1 MTNEKL
7 AAKELRE
14 FKIAQWDGFKEM
26 AQRLKNHHILG
37 TELVRTI
44 NDETI
49 AVITVAYRGEP
60 VQYVVWGDAQG
71 RVKAQQP
78 TKPHLP
84 PLTHGLAG
92 ETRAAATAGTPDT
105 FALGEPPIKQPPTP
119 GIVALGAALLAS
131 AFGLGEQVPP
141 GA

>member
-1 MTNEKL
+1 MTNEKF
-7 AAKELRE
+7 ASKDLRD
-14 FKIAQWDGFKEM
+14 FKAAQWEGFKEM
-26 AQRLKNHHILG
+26 AQRFKNHHILG
-37 TELVRTI
+37 TELVRTA

-78 TKPHLP
+78 KPR
-84 PLTHGLAG
+84 THGLAA
-92 ETRAAATAGTPDT
+92 ESHAALAAAGGTPDT
-105 FALGEPPIKQPPTP
+105 FALGEPPVKQPPTP

-131 AFGLGEQVPP
+131 AFGLGEQIPP